1 MFYESSPLMVRYILK
16 RLLQAIPLL
25 LGIATITFFIVH
37 LAPGDPMD
45 MYLEP
50 RFRRQIDP
58 EVIELIRQKYGL
70 DQPIH
75 VQYVKWLGN
84 LARGDLG
91 ESFRY
96 RRPVTSLM
104 WERVPYTLQLA
115 VLALLFDALFGIA
128 LGILSAVKQY
138 SLVDKSVTLGSL
150 IIYSIPGFWLA
161 LMLVLV
167 FSVNLGWFPT
177 SQTRSLDYDLLSWS
191 GRVLDRLWHLV
202 LPVFVLGVA
211 SAAGTARYMRNRLLE
226 VLSEDY
232 VLAARARGLKER
244 TVILKH
250 ALRNAMIPILT
261 IYGLALPFLL
271 GGAVL
276 IEKVFAWPGMGLLAV
291 EAVGGRDYPV
301 ILATSMIAAVLVILG
316 NLLADVTY
324 ALVDPRVSYEKERPA

>member
-1 MFYESSPLMVRYILK
+1 MGRYVLK
-16 RLLQAIPLL
+16 RLLLAIPLL
-25 LGIATITFFIVH
+25 LGIATITFFIAH

-45 MYLEP
+45 MYLAK
-50 RFRRQIDP
+50 RADKQIDP
-58 EVIELIRQKYGL
+58 EAIALIRQKYGL

-84 LARGDLG
+84 LATGDLG

-96 RRPVTSLM
+96 RRPVASLI
-104 WERVPYTLQLA
+104 WERAPYTLQLA
-115 VLALLFDALFGIA
+115 GLALLFDALLGIA
-128 LGILSAVKQY
+128 LGIFSAVKQY
-138 SLVDKSVTLGSL
+138 SLVDKSVTIGALV
-150 IIYSIPGFWLA
+150 IYSIPGFWLA

-177 SQTRSLDYDLLSWS
+177 SQTRSLDYELLSWS
-191 GRVLDRLWHLV
+191 GKVLDRLWHLV
-202 LPVFVLGVA
+202 LPVFVLGIA
-211 SAAGTARYMRNRLLE
+211 SAAGTARYMRSRLLE

-276 IEKVFAWPGMGLLAV
+276 IEKVFAWPGMGLLAL
-291 EAVGGRDYPV
+291 EAVSGRDYPV
-301 ILATSMIAAVLVILG
+301 ILATGMTAAVLVILG

-324 ALVDPRVSYEKERPA
+324 TLVDPRVSYEKERPA